1 MRRGKR
7 TWLIA
12 VLTLLCAHS
21 LANAQT
27 RIKPSPN
34 QDTHG
39 PAKLINAAQQYKA
52 SSNELLTIQQ
62 NAIATATAKLDEL
75 RALVSEGLVAKAELA
90 DSEQK
95 LTELRAQ
102 LEITKKQI
110 SDSDNV
116 ITEIQAEQE
125 LAKTQAAR
133 PLKLVSKQYA
143 TLNATATML
152 RYNGTTSWSL
162 GGLDQIQAFFSGKFG
177 RALPTSAVGQS
188 ATHNRLGYDHHNAVD
203 VALHPDSSEGQALI
217 KYLQSKGIPFLA
229 FRSAVPGVATG
240 PHIHIGSASHKLS

>member
-1 MRRGKR
+1 MRRGKT
-7 TWLIA
+7 TWFIT
-12 VLTLLCAHS
+12 VLTLLCAHG
-21 LANAQT
+21 LASAQT

-39 PAKLINAAQQYKA
+39 PAKLINAAQEYKA

-62 NAIATATAKLDEL
+62 NAITTATAKLDEF
-75 RALVSEGLVAKAELA
+75 RVLVSEGLVAKVELA

-95 LTELRAQ
+95 LAELRAQ
-102 LEITKKQI
+102 LETTKKQI

-116 ITEIQAEQE
+116 IAEIQAQQE
-125 LAKTQAAR
+125 LAKTQEAR

-143 TLNATATML
+143 TLNATIL

-162 GGLDQIQAFFSGKFG
+162 GGFDQIQAFFSGKFG

-217 KYLQSKGIPFLA
+217 KYLQGQGIPFLA